1 MHRESTAVSPM
12 FATPLRVASP
22 ESSLALPEIAPPGET
37 DIDGTFAEAKA
48 RVLERFE
55 RAYLEALVHRC
66 GGNLSKASR
75 QAGIARNH
83 LRALLKKLGLYD
95 RRYAGTVAM

>member
-1 MHRESTAVSPM
+1 MHQESTAALPM
-12 FATPLRVASP
+12 FAEPLHTTSSDSSP
-22 ESSLALPEIAPPGET
+22 PSAVQPVGESDL
-37 DIDGTFAEAKA
+37 DGTFSEAKA

-55 RAYLEALVHRC
+55 RAYLEALVQRC

-95 RRYAGTVAM
+95 RRYANTAAM